1 MPNHSYNIISVEKKY
16 ADRLMEIANEGLC
29 RYYFPMPEELDD
41 SVSGSESAKPDWQK
55 KSSEEL
61 KEKYGFD
68 NWYDWCCHN
77 WGTKWGCYD
86 NQIDDGVYTFTSAWC
101 PPNDR
106 VLEALA
112 KDIPNFVFTFE
123 EETGWGGEYQY
134 QDGKLLESM
143 VYDSPDFWDVDW
155 DARIP
160 AGELYQLKKP
170 YTNSE
175 GTFDAGFYAHASLQE
190 YYGSDI
196 NDAIEG
202 YKDDHNI

>member
-1 MPNHSYNIISVEKKY
+1 MPNHTYNIISVEEKY
-16 ADRLMEIANEGLC
+16 ADKLKEIAEVGLC
-29 RYYFPMPEELDD
+29 RYYFPMPEELDG
-41 SVSGSESAKPDWQK
+41 SKSGSESIKPEWQK

-61 KEKYGFD
+61 KEKYGAD
-68 NWYDWCCHN
+68 NWYDWCIYN

-86 NQIDDGVYTFTSAWC
+86 SQIDDGVYDFVTAWC

-106 VLEALA
+106 VFEALA
-112 KDIPNFVFTFE
+112 KDIPDFVFTFE

-134 QDGKLLESM
+134 QDGKVLESM
-143 VYDSPDFWDVDW
+143 VYDSPNFYDVDW

-160 AGELYQLKKP
+160 ARKLYQLKKP

-175 GTFDAGFYAHASLQE
+175 GTFPAGFYAYASLQE

-196 NDAIEG
+196 SEAIKS